1 MDVKVQPNDEPV
13 ILNGSESTDDNGIV
27 NYEWTLL
34 FGDSSVVMKVRH
46 ITCLLRF
53 PSAALLKSPLKPQ

>member
-1 MDVKVQPNDEPV
+1 MDVKVQPSNEPV

-34 FGDSSVVMKVRH
+34 SGDSSVVMKVSL
-46 ITCLLRF
+46 LLRF
-53 PSAALLKSPLKPQ
+53 PSIALLKSPLNAR

>member
-1 MDVKVQPNDEPV
+1 MKVQSKDEPV

-34 FGDSSVVMKVRH
+34 SGDSSVVMEVS
-46 ITCLLRF
+46 ISTVY
-53 PSAALLKSPLKPQ
+53 